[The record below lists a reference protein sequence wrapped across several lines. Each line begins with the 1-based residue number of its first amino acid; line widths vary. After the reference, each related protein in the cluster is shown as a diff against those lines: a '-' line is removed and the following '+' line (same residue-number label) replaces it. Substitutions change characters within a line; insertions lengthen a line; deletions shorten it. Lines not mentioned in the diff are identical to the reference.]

1 MKLPSPNLSPKASER
16 VTRVYGIFRAVMIK
30 LVPVI
35 IFAFILSQVAILID
49 QKSYRD
55 APADDFLKYTEFSV
69 QNARENEDVYF
80 KVCRDRVSNIQYDG
94 DLSIYIIANADKPE
108 ESKAQVYSR
117 DIGGTIQNDCEN
129 KVIRASDFKHNVGTY
144 EMGFCVR
151 FKVKYGYEKEQCKTS
166 NRYRIYSQP
175 QDVDTR
181 IRDLEQQLESARQ
194 ERADSGGNINGVQD
208 NSLAVPRVPI
218 TNDNTAQTPSNNGGN
233 SNSGNNGGG
242 TGTGVQ
248 PPSCSLN
255 ILFGIGIGCGDDG
268 LIRL

>member
-1 MKLPSPNLSPKASER
+1 
-16 VTRVYGIFRAVMIK
+16 
-30 LVPVI
+30 
-35 IFAFILSQVAILID
+35 
-49 QKSYRD
+49 
-55 APADDFLKYTEFSV
+55 
-69 QNARENEDVYF
+69 
-80 KVCRDRVSNIQYDG
+80 VSNIQYDG

-166 NRYRIYSQP
+166 NRYRIYGQP

-194 ERADSGGNINGVQD
+194 ERADAGGNINGMQD
-208 NSLAVPRVPI
+208 NSLAVPRVPT
-218 TNDNTAQTPSNNGGN
+218 TNDTTAQTPSNNDGN
-233 SNSGNNGGG
+233 SNGSGNGTGNNNGGG
-242 TGTGVQ
+242 SGTGVQ

-255 ILFGIGIGCGDDG
+255 LVFGIGVGCGSDG
-268 LIRL
+268 LLRL